1 MDIIVTIYNEKPPL
15 PYYAV
20 IFTSKLIQ
28 SDLMYNALL
37 DKMID
42 LASSQDGFLG
52 VETASDD
59 IQILISYWKDLASIR
74 AWKEHTFHDRVQS
87 MSKEFWYESY
97 EVKVVKVEREYGF
110 QNLDSDLLQ
119 QKKPKIPT
127 NRGTLMLLEKQ
138 HAPLLYAYVK
148 ENKAFLEQWEPL
160 RHESYYSMET
170 AVLRVDEMQKDFKR
184 DRGLVLCLLNKDES
198 EILAYSNY
206 SSIVR
211 GVFQACHLGYS
222 VGEKYQGQG
231 YMKEALAAGI
241 KYLHEEMN
249 INRIMANYMPHNQ
262 KSAAVLRSL
271 GFEQEGKARK
281 YLKIA
286 GNWEDHILTALTLR

>member
-1 MDIIVTIYNEKPPL
+1 MTLYNEKPPL

-28 SDLMYNALL
+28 SELMHSVLL

-42 LASSQDGFLG
+42 LASIQEGFLG
-52 VETASDD
+52 VETATDD

-74 AWKEHTFHDRVQS
+74 AWKEHTFHARVQS

-97 EVKVVKVEREYGF
+97 DVKVVKVEREYGF
-110 QNLDSDLLQ
+110 KNLDGDLLR
-119 QKKPKIPT
+119 QKIPKMPT

-138 HAPLLYAYVK
+138 HAPLLHAYVK
-148 ENKAFLEQWEPL
+148 ENKAFFEPWEPL

-170 AVLRVDEMQKDFKR
+170 AELRVAEMQKDFRK
-184 DRGLVLCLLNKDES
+184 DKGLVLCLLDKSES

-206 SSIVR
+206 SAIVR

-222 VGEKYQGQG
+222 VSEKYQGQG
-231 YMKEALAAGI
+231 YMKETLAAGI
-241 KYLHEEMN
+241 KYLNEEMN

-262 KSAAVLRSL
+262 KSAMVLRSL
-271 GFEQEGKARK
+271 GFEEEGKARN